1 MAVCLLLLLNASSL
15 TIKSS
20 MADNFSLPVENVT
33 VEHTSAQSLPLDPEV
48 GPLLKTYWNT
58 TLFDAEEL
66 QFKTDD
72 VTAPNLRLS
81 LSEMNVFLA
90 SDER

>member
-15 TIKSS
+15 TVKSS

-33 VEHTSAQSLPLDPEV
+33 VEHKPAQSLPLDPEV

-72 VTAPNLRLS
+72 VAPNLRLS